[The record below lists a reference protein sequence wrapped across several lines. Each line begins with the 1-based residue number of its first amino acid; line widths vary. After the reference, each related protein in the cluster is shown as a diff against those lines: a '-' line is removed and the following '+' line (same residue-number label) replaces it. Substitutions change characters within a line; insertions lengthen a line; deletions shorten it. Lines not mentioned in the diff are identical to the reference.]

1 MDNIY
6 GSDIAFF
13 VDEPSHF
20 STFCLREMK
29 TNNVKKL
36 LELGAGHV
44 RDSIFFASN
53 GIQVESLDYSNAG
66 VE

>member
-1 MDNIY
+1 
-6 GSDIAFF
+6 
-13 VDEPSHF
+13 
-20 STFCLREMK
+20 MK